1 MKVGNEKFLTF
12 NFQLSI
18 DLIMNNEKILS
29 KLVPVMIAFFTMGF
43 VDLVGIA
50 TNYVKSDF
58 ALSDTAANSFS
69 IMVFLWFLVFSVPT
83 GMFMNKFGR
92 KKTVMLSIFV
102 TFIGLCIPFIAYNSV
117 MMIISFS
124 FLGIGNT
131 LMQVS
136 LNPLL
141 TNIVSDKKLP
151 SFLTL
156 GQFVKAIASFIA
168 PIIAAQAVIFYGDW
182 KLLFP
187 VFAVISL
194 IAIVCLYCTEIKEQT
209 VEGKPSTF
217 KECFSL
223 FEHKLVLLLFLGI
236 LVHVGIDVGI
246 NITSPKLLM
255 ENVNMPLSEAG
266 YVTSLYF
273 LFRTFGCFAGTFILA
288 KFPAKRFFVVSAIMI
303 LLGIAGLFF
312 SQSASTIYI
321 CVALVGVGNSNIF
334 PIIFS
339 KALMYAPTRKNE
351 VSGLMMMGISGGAVF
366 PVLMGLA
373 SDSIGSQAGAIMV
386 LAICA
391 AYLIFLVTQF
401 KTVSENN

>member
-1 MKVGNEKFLTF
+1 
-12 NFQLSI
+12 
-18 DLIMNNEKILS
+18 MNNEKTLYKI
-29 KLVPVMIAFFTMGF
+29 VPVMIAFFTMGF

-69 IMVFLWFLVFSVPT
+69 IMVFFWFLVFSVPT
-83 GMFMNKFGR
+83 GILMNKIGR
-92 KKTVMLSIFV
+92 KKTVILSIFI
-102 TFIGLCIPFIAYNSV
+102 TFIGLCIPVIVYSSV
-117 MMIISFS
+117 TMIISFS
-124 FLGIGNT
+124 FIGIGNT

-141 TNIVSDKKLP
+141 TNIVSYKKLP

-156 GQFVKAIASFIA
+156 GQFVKAIASFVA
-168 PIIAAQAVIFYGDW
+168 PIIAAQAVIYYGDW

-187 VFAVISL
+187 IFAVISL
-194 IAIVCLYCTEIKEQT
+194 IAVVCLFFADIKEQT
-209 VEGKPSTF
+209 TGGKTSTF

-223 FEHKLVLLLFLGI
+223 LGHKFVLLLFLGI

-255 ENVNMPLSEAG
+255 ENINMPLSEAG

-273 LFRTFGCFAGTFILA
+273 LFRTFGCFAGTFVLA
-288 KFPAKRFFVVSAIMI
+288 KFQAKKFFIISVAMI
-303 LLGIAGLFF
+303 ILGIGGLFF
-312 SQSASTIYI
+312 SHTTMSIYI

-351 VSGLMMMGISGGAVF
+351 ISGLMMMGISGGAVF

-373 SDSIGSQAGAIMV
+373 SDSVGRQAGAVMILM
-386 LAICA
+386 ICA
-391 AYLIFLVTQF
+391 AYLLFLVTQF
-401 KTVSENN
+401 KTNDNN